1 MSVLLIAVALVA
13 IGGALIAVTARD
25 ARRALGGLVI
35 VLAVTPFLADP
46 LPDLAPLAARI
57 VAALLG
63 GYLLFIVLRGTT
75 ALTRGSLIGLPAE
88 AFAAAAAFIIG
99 VGTSGL
105 GSTAIGPAEAQGAGL
120 ALAALAVAPII
131 RGSDVFRLGVALAIL
146 VTGAELVRAGLAGTP
161 SALEQLMAAGL
172 TVGLL
177 GSVAVLCAH
186 AVTATGRLTL
196 EEMPER
202 GPLFEA
208 HPVSVGGPGRSPH
221 SAPQHPGQR
230 LERPKRLRRPHA
242 KHEVD
247 D

>member
-1 MSVLLIAVALVA
+1 MSVLLIAVALLA

-25 ARRALGGLVI
+25 ARRALVGLVI
-35 VLAVTPFLADP
+35 VLAVTPLLADP

-75 ALTRGSLIGLPAE
+75 ALTRGSLVGLPAD
-88 AFAAAAAFIIG
+88 AFAAVAAFIIG
-99 VGTSGL
+99 LGTSGL
-105 GSTAIGPAEAQGAGL
+105 GSTALGPAEAQGAGFALAVL
-120 ALAALAVAPII
+120 ALAPIA
-131 RGSDVFRLGVALAIL
+131 RGADVFRLGVALAIL
-146 VTGAELVRAGLAGTP
+146 LTGAELVRAGLAGTP

-196 EEMPER
+196 DEMPER

-208 HPVSVGGPGRSPH
+208 HPVPAGESGRSPRL
-221 SAPQHPGQR
+221 A
-230 LERPKRLRRPHA
+230 LERRGQPLARPRLAPRL
-242 KHEVD
+242 KGKDQVD
-247 D
+247 R

>member
-1 MSVLLIAVALVA
+1 VSVLLVAVALVA
-13 IGGALIAVTARD
+13 IGGALVAVTARD
-25 ARRALGGLVI
+25 ARLALGGLVI
-35 VLAVTPFLADP
+35 VLAATPLLADP

-63 GYLLFIVLRGTT
+63 GYLLYIVLRETT
-75 ALTRGSLIGLPAE
+75 VRTRGSLIGLPAE

-99 VGTSGL
+99 AATSGL
-105 GSTAIGPAEAQGAGL
+105 GSTALGPAAAQGAGF
-120 ALAALAVAPII
+120 ALAALAVAPIV

-177 GSVAVLCAH
+177 GSVAVLCTN
-186 AVTATGRLTL
+186 AVVATGRLTL
-196 EEMPER
+196 DEDLQR

-208 HPVSVGGPGRSPH
+208 HPVSAGEFGGSSRS
-221 SAPQHPGQR
+221 A
-230 LERPKRLRRPHA
+230 RLRQGPSRTHPNRTRTPQA
-242 KHEVD
+242 KGEAD
-247 D
+247 R

>member
-1 MSVLLIAVALVA
+1 VSVLLIAVALVA

-63 GYLLFIVLRGTT
+63 GYLLFIVLRETT

-88 AFAAAAAFIIG
+88 AFAAVAAFIIG
-99 VGTSGL
+99 LGTSGL
-105 GSTAIGPAEAQGAGL
+105 GSTALGPAEAQGAGF
-120 ALAALAVAPII
+120 ALAVLAVAPIV

-161 SALEQLMAAGL
+161 SALEQLMVAGL

-177 GSVAVLCAH
+177 GSVAVLCAN

-196 EEMPER
+196 DETPER

-208 HPVSVGGPGRSPH
+208 HPVPASEVGRSPH
-221 SAPQHPGQR
+221 SAVQR
-230 LERPKRLRRPHA
+230 LDQRLAHPTRTRRPKGKDQADR
-242 KHEVD
+242 
-247 D
+247 

>member
-35 VLAVTPFLADP
+35 VLAVTPLLADP

-63 GYLLFIVLRGTT
+63 GYLLFIVLRETT

-88 AFAAAAAFIIG
+88 AFAAVAAFIIG
-99 VGTSGL
+99 LGTSGL
-105 GSTAIGPAEAQGAGL
+105 GSTALGPAEAQGAGF
-120 ALAALAVAPII
+120 ALAVLAVAPIV

-177 GSVAVLCAH
+177 GSVAVLCAN

-196 EEMPER
+196 DETPER

-208 HPVSVGGPGRSPH
+208 HPVPASEVGRSPR
-221 SAPQHPGQR
+221 SAAQRLGQR
-230 LERPKRLRRPHA
+230 LAHPTRTRRPKG
-242 KHEVD
+242 KDQVD
-247 D
+247 S